1 MDTTASLQPTET
13 MPSPT
18 SLSTLVQLLTVTA
31 LTCVLPAQWAGEW
44 HLDETKGTTASD
56 VSGNGNH
63 GTLNNFSTTTSP
75 WVAGRVNNAL
85 SFDGV
90 DDYVSLPIG
99 KKLPLTYQSGTPFTI
114 AYWIKAPAQA
124 NKFVYAEGPNATS
137 ALVIFGSG
145 QYTAQ
150 NKQFRTYARNDQ
162 GAWVFQ
168 GLSSV
173 VVYDDTWHH
182 VALVGTA
189 DKFKLYVDGVED
201 TMHDVRYNPATT
213 PGTAS
218 YGTFTTNTASIGC
231 LVRGSAGFFT
241 KGVIDDLRIYNFAV
255 SAADVK
261 LMMVGVNKL
270 ACSSSIGKYGLGC
283 NGKLDITATGS
294 ASFNQTITLQLTG
307 GTPNAP
313 AMLLAGLPVATV
325 DLTSAGFPG
334 CFAYT
339 PLTGLLVPIGT
350 LDVTGASTPLKITIP
365 SGSSTINCV
374 VAVLQGVAL
383 AAKLELSPAILAQ
396 LGN

>member
-1 MDTTASLQPTET
+1 

-18 SLSTLVQLLTVTA
+18 SLSTLAQLLTVTA

-44 HLDETKGTTASD
+44 HLDETTGTTAND

-63 GTLNNFSTTTSP
+63 GTLNGFSTTPSP
-75 WVAGRVNNAL
+75 WVTGKVNNAL

-90 DDYVSLPIG
+90 DDHVSLPIG
-99 KKLPLTYQSGTPFTI
+99 KKLPLTYASGTPFTVT
-114 AYWIKAPAQA
+114 YWIKAPAQA

-145 QYTAQ
+145 QYAAQ
-150 NKQFRTYARNDQ
+150 NQQFRTYARNDQ
-162 GAWVFQ
+162 GKWVFQ

-182 VALVGTA
+182 IALVGTA

-201 TMHDVRYNPATT
+201 TKHSVRYNPATT

-218 YGTFTTNTASIGC
+218 YGTFTTNTATIGC
-231 LVRGSAGFFT
+231 LVRGAPGFFT

-255 SAADVK
+255 SAVDVK
-261 LMMVGVNKL
+261 LMMVGLNNVT
-270 ACSSSIGKYGLGC
+270 CSSSIGKYGLGC

-294 ASFNQTITLQLTG
+294 ASFNQTMTLQLTG

-325 DLTSAGFPG
+325 DLTAAGFPG

-339 PLTGLLVPIGT
+339 PLTGLLVSIGA
-350 LDVTGASTPLKITIP
+350 LNSTGSSAQLKITIP
-365 SGSSTINCV
+365 GPSGSINCV

-396 LGN
+396 IGK